1 MINYLFPG
9 FLPRWIYKRLSFDGK
24 FKFSLLDEN
33 VYLLNTRHEI
43 CTDIFYSGIF
53 GNYEG
58 YSLEIWY
65 ELNKLNTGTVLDIG
79 AFNGIYSLVAAVANK
94 DSEIYSFEPHPRNYD
109 LLKDTINLNRFQ
121 NIYINDYGLST
132 ETKSVTFFNEIGNN
146 PSGFSSV
153 NHRYIDK
160 ESTTLDCKVK
170 NIREVLEKD
179 FSQKPISLIK
189 LDIERAELDLL
200 TKSIDLFSEKKTS
213 ILCEILDI
221 DDYEKFDNLF
231 SNFEFDKY
239 VIDDNKKRLKKVKNL
254 KDLKEQLGRNVIFIH
269 PSAKLPEKIKEAA
282 L

>member
-1 MINYLFPG
+1 M
-9 FLPRWIYKRLSFDGK
+9 
-24 FKFSLLDEN
+24 
-33 VYLLNTRHEI
+33 
-43 CTDIFYSGIF
+43 
-53 GNYEG
+53 
-58 YSLEIWY
+58 
-65 ELNKLNTGTVLDIG
+65 
-79 AFNGIYSLVAAVANK
+79 
-94 DSEIYSFEPHPRNYD
+94 
-109 LLKDTINLNRFQ
+109 
-121 NIYINDYGLST
+121 
-132 ETKSVTFFNEIGNN
+132 GNN
-146 PSGFSSV
+146 PPGFSSV

-179 FSQKPISLIK
+179 LSQKPISLIK